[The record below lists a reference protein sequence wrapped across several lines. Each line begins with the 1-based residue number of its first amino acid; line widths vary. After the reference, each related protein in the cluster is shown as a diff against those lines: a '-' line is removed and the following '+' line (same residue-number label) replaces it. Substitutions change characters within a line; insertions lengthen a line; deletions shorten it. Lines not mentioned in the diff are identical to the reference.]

1 MVSSQ
6 DSNSSRHDTGAAG
19 APELP
24 SYELLPAID
33 VSNGLSVRPGN
44 ENSHESFGSP
54 MDIASEWI
62 ASGANWIHLV
72 DIDAAY
78 GKGENRKLISE
89 VVSRCS
95 GINVQVSGGIRDQ
108 ESLTAALQTGAS
120 RINLATSAL
129 MDMPWVESAISTYG
143 KQISVSL
150 DVSGSRLVA
159 RGSGEAV
166 GDLELVLLQ
175 LEQIACAR
183 YVVTDIK
190 RDGSLNGPNLEL
202 LEQVL
207 SLTGKPVIASG
218 GIGELSDLE
227 ALVGLRSKGLAGA
240 ILGKALYVGRFS
252 LEQALKVVNS

>member
-1 MVSSQ
+1 MSSQ
-6 DSNSSRHDTGAAG
+6 DNNASRQDTGAAG
-19 APELP
+19 APEL
-24 SYELLPAID
+24 SSFELLPAID

-54 MDIASEWI
+54 MDIASDWLT
-62 ASGANWIHLV
+62 SGANWIHLV

-129 MDMPWVESAISTYG
+129 MDMPWVKSVISTHG

-159 RGSGEAV
+159 RGSGEDI
-166 GDLELVLLQ
+166 GDLEPVLLQ
-175 LEQIACAR
+175 LEEIAAQD
-183 YVVTDIK
+183 T
-190 RDGSLNGPNLEL
+190 S
-202 LEQVL
+202 
-207 SLTGKPVIASG
+207 
-218 GIGELSDLE
+218 
-227 ALVGLRSKGLAGA
+227 
-240 ILGKALYVGRFS
+240 
-252 LEQALKVVNS
+252 